1 VVLEEKTMT
10 DAAQGAFEVYA
21 NREVKL
27 GELEIAR
34 AMPIRGRRMVG
45 PWCFLDRFG
54 PLAFNAGRPLDVA
67 PHPHIGLQT
76 VTWLLSGEVRHD
88 DTLGYEAVVRPGGVN
103 VMTAGAG
110 IAHAER
116 TPSENTGRLSGIQ
129 LWAALPDEKRGIV
142 PNFEA
147 IAAVPEVAL
156 PGGVARLFAGELA
169 GFASPATHY
178 SPILGVDLSVHAGQE
193 LGFDLPSAH
202 EHALLLLEGEL
213 AIEGTPLPA
222 KHMAYMGPGR
232 SAVSLASE
240 GGGRVLLIGGAPFGE
255 EILMWWNFV
264 ARTPE
269 EIAAARDRWVDRQFG
284 EVTAYDGPRIEAPD
298 LGKLA
303 PANPVS

>member
-1 VVLEEKTMT
+1 MT
-10 DAAQGAFEVYA
+10 RDMTFESYEA
-21 NREVKL
+21 REVKL

-34 AMPIRGRRMVG
+34 AMPIRRRKMVG

-54 PLAFNAGRPLDVA
+54 PLAFSKGRPLDVA

-116 TPSENTGRLSGIQ
+116 TPVDNTGRLSGIQ
-129 LWAALPDEKRGIV
+129 LWAALPDDKRGIV
-142 PNFEA
+142 PSFEA
-147 IAAVPEVAL
+147 IAAAPEVAL
-156 PGGVARLFAGELA
+156 PGGVARVFAGALA

-178 SPILGVDLSVHAGQE
+178 SPILGADLTVHAGEE
-193 LGFDLPSAH
+193 LGLDLDRDH

-213 AIEGTPLPA
+213 AVEGQPLPA
-222 KHMAYMGPGR
+222 KHMAYMKPGR
-232 SAVSLASE
+232 SAVSFTSE

-269 EIAAARDRWVDRQFG
+269 EIAAARGRWVDHQFG